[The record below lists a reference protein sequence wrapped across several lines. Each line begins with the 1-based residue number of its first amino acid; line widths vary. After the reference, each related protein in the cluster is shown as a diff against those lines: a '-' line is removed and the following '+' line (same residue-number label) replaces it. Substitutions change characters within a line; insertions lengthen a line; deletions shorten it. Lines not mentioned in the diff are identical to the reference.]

1 MESKI
6 RGGSFFYWKIFLYT
20 NVMQFVSD
28 LAIKPGGYYYYS
40 RSVFIN
46 IYIPPG
52 SLKKML
58 IIDAIY

>member
-1 MESKI
+1 MKWNPTEKI
-6 RGGSFFYWKIFLYT
+6 INAGGPIFIGKYLST

-46 IYIPPG
+46 IYI
-52 SLKKML
+52 SFHLEV
-58 IIDAIY
+58 